1 MGGNHYYLYNR
12 FISMNNQVRR
22 DRPLGV
28 TIIGVLLFLAGL
40 VSLLG
45 GIMIGSLDDLDDL
58 ELAVGLVSLVIG
70 LIYMIAA
77 FGFFKGWGWIWL
89 LTMVI
94 VILGIIWDIASWAIG
109 GMDDL
114 GGLLIGLIIPV
125 IIVIYMNSQNVK
137 AFFRRA

>member
-1 MGGNHYYLYNR
+1 
-12 FISMNNQVRR
+12 
-22 DRPLGV
+22 
-28 TIIGVLLFLAGL
+28 
-40 VSLLG
+40 
-45 GIMIGSLDDLDDL
+45 MIGSLDDLDDL